1 MTEEAVET
9 DETVEALYARFGPAY
24 RWLATFTGMTA
35 SFTMVLTGTVVAVAV
50 PDVMGA
56 YGVGQDRAQLLTTG
70 FIVAMTASQLLNAW
84 FVARFG
90 QRHTFLIVIA
100 LFFAGGL
107 MAAFGPTLD
116 FIIAGRVIQGFA
128 SGVVQ
133 PLVMVTVFQV
143 FPADRRGMAMG
154 IYTMALA
161 LALGIGPVVGGV
173 TIDLLSWRH
182 IFIVTLPFVALSFFL
197 GLVFM
202 PQARPRGPFPRFD
215 WSGYALLCVALFCL
229 MSVLSTGLRLGWTSD
244 AILFQT
250 ALGAVCGVLFLL
262 SQMRAGASLL
272 DLSLLRNRA
281 FASAVCIAIVFGA
294 GNFAT
299 SYAIPVFG
307 QLVQNQTATEAGLLL
322 LPASL
327 LVVAMLPLTG
337 RASDVAPTWIPVM
350 GGLLCF
356 ALGAALFSVA
366 DANTP
371 YWSLVLFAGI
381 GRFGMAWINPALMT
395 AALSALPQ
403 DRLNQAGGAINFFR
417 QLGGGTGT
425 GVIVLVLE
433 SRMLVYAEALA
444 VTQTPGNAASRDLLA
459 GLALLLDRAGLP
471 EAETRQAALDWL
483 GQAVYA
489 QATAFSFQD
498 GFLVLALLF
507 VLALVPA
514 WALARV
520 NRFR

>member
-1 MTEEAVET
+1 M
-9 DETVEALYARFGPAY
+9 
-24 RWLATFTGMTA
+24 
-35 SFTMVLTGTVVAVAV
+35 
-50 PDVMGA
+50 
-56 YGVGQDRAQLLTTG
+56 
-70 FIVAMTASQLLNAW
+70 
-84 FVARFG
+84 
-90 QRHTFLIVIA
+90 
-100 LFFAGGL
+100 
-107 MAAFGPTLD
+107 
-116 FIIAGRVIQGFA
+116 IQGFA

-250 ALGAVCGVLFLL
+250 ALGAVAATLFLL

>member
-1 MTEEAVET
+1 MT
-9 DETVEALYARFGPAY
+9 DESVEALYARFGPAY
-24 RWLATFTGMTA
+24 RWLVTLTGMTA

-70 FIVAMTASQLLNAW
+70 FIVAMTASQLLNTW

-90 QRHTFLIVIA
+90 QRHSFLLVLA
-100 LFFAGGL
+100 LFFLGGL

-143 FPADRRGMAMG
+143 FPPNRRGTAMG
-154 IYTMALA
+154 VYTMALA
-161 LALGIGPVVGGV
+161 LALGFGPVVGGV

-182 IFIVTLPFVALSFFL
+182 IFVITLPLVVIAFFL
-197 GLVFM
+197 GMVFM
-202 PQARPRGPFPRFD
+202 PQVRPRPPFPRFD
-215 WSGYALLCVALFCL
+215 WQGYALLCTALFCL

-244 AILFQT
+244 IILFQA
-250 ALGAVCGVLFLL
+250 ALGTVSGGLFMV
-262 SQMRAGASLL
+262 SQMRANSSLL
-272 DLSLLRNRA
+272 DLSLLRNKA
-281 FASAVCIAIVFGA
+281 FAAAVAIAVVFGA

-307 QLVQNQTATEAGLLL
+307 QLVQGQTATEAGILL
-322 LPASL
+322 LPASV

-337 RASDVAPTWIPVM
+337 RASDIAPTWIPVM

-356 ALGAALFSVA
+356 AAGAALLSGA

-371 YWSLVLFAGI
+371 YWAVAFFAGI
-381 GRFGMAWINPALMT
+381 SRFGMAWINPALMT

-403 DRLNQAGGAINFFR
+403 SRLNQAGGAINFFR

-433 SRMLVYAEALA
+433 SRMQVYSEALA
-444 VTQTPGNAASRDLLA
+444 ATQTPDNAASRDLLT
-459 GLALLLDRAGLP
+459 GLVMLLDRAGLP
-471 EAETRQAALDWL
+471 EAETRRAALDWL
-483 GQAVYA
+483 GQAVHA
-489 QATAFSFQD
+489 QATAFGFQD
-498 GFLVLALLF
+498 GFLALAALF
-507 VLALVPA
+507 VLALLPA
-514 WALARV
+514 WALARAS
-520 NRFR
+520 RPA

>member
-1 MTEEAVET
+1 MTEETVET
-9 DETVEALYARFGPAY
+9 LYARFGPAY

-70 FIVAMTASQLLNAW
+70 FIVSMTASQLLNAW

-100 LFFAGGL
+100 LFFVGGL

-143 FPADRRGMAMG
+143 FPANRRGTAMG
-154 IYTMALA
+154 VYTMALA

-202 PQARPRGPFPRFD
+202 PQARPRPPFPRFD
-215 WSGYALLCVALFCL
+215 WWGYALLCTALFCL

-244 AILFQT
+244 AILFQS
-250 ALGAVCGVLFLL
+250 ALGLVTGALFLA
-262 SQMRAGASLL
+262 SQMRPGASLL

-281 FASAVCIAIVFGA
+281 FASAVAIAVVFGA

-327 LVVAMLPLTG
+327 LVMALLPLTG
-337 RASDVAPTWIPVM
+337 RASDVMPTWIPVM
-350 GGLLCF
+350 GGLLLF
-356 ALGAALFSVA
+356 AAGTALLSVA

-371 YWSLVLFAGI
+371 YWSLVFFAGI
-381 GRFGMAWINPALMT
+381 SRFGMAWINPALMT

-433 SRMLVYAEALA
+433 SRMLVYSEALA
-444 VTQTPGNAASRDLLA
+444 ATQTPDNAASRDLLA
-459 GLALLLDRAGLP
+459 ALGMLLGPAGLP

-483 GQAVYA
+483 GQAVFA

-498 GFLVLALLF
+498 GFLVMAFLF
-507 VLALVPA
+507 VLALLPA
-514 WALARV
+514 WALARATGK
-520 NRFR
+520 

>member
-1 MTEEAVET
+1 MS
-9 DETVEALYARFGPAY
+9 DESLDALYARFGPAY
-24 RWLATFTGMTA
+24 RWLVTLTGMTA

-84 FVARFG
+84 FVARLG
-90 QRHTFLIVIA
+90 QRHAFLLVLA
-100 LFFAGGL
+100 LFFLGGL
-107 MAAFGPTLD
+107 MAAVGPTLD
-116 FIIAGRVIQGFA
+116 FIIAGRIIQGFA

-143 FPADRRGMAMG
+143 FPPERRGTAMG

-161 LALGIGPVVGGV
+161 LALGLGPVVGGI

-182 IFIVTLPFVALSFFL
+182 IFVISLPLVALAFFL
-197 GLVFM
+197 GMAFM
-202 PQARPRGPFPRFD
+202 PQERPRPPFPRFD
-215 WSGYALLCVALFCL
+215 WAGYASLCVALFCT

-244 AILFQT
+244 AILLQT
-250 ALGAVCGVLFLL
+250 VLGLACGGLFLL
-262 SQMRAGASLL
+262 SQTRPGSSLL
-272 DLSLLRNRA
+272 DLALLRNRA
-281 FASAVCIAIVFGA
+281 FAAALAIAVVFGA

-307 QLVQNQTATEAGLLL
+307 QLVQGQTATEAGILL

-337 RASDVAPTWIPVM
+337 RTSDVAPTYIPIM

-356 ALGAALFSVA
+356 AAGAALLSGA

-371 YWSLVLFAGI
+371 YWALAFFAGVS
-381 GRFGMAWINPALMT
+381 RFGMAWINPALMT

-403 DRLNQAGGAINFFR
+403 DRLNQAGGTINFFR
-417 QLGGGTGT
+417 QLGGGLGT

-433 SRMLVYAEALA
+433 SRLYRHSESLA
-444 VTQTPGNAASRDLLA
+444 ATQTPDNATFQDLLA
-459 GLALLLDRAGLP
+459 GLGLLLDGAGLP
-471 EAETRQAALDWL
+471 DAQLRQAALAWL
-483 GQAVYA
+483 GEAVRA

-498 GFLVLALLF
+498 AFLALALLF
-507 VLALVPA
+507 VLALLPA
-514 WALARV
+514 WALARAAG
-520 NRFR
+520 RKR